1 MDAFVTWFKENWAFA
16 FGFVA
21 VCIAA
26 FFVFKAAGKAY
37 RRYYERYKKEEE
49 NIKRLL
55 CLKERYK
62 DLTEDVIRLADSG
75 ELLEGVALSYQLKL
89 QKEENMEEA
98 FSLLSKEKQYVYAL
112 DIFTQDKTAE
122 IFFKENGKELV
133 NIIVPALEMINLSDE
148 AEKCENIRKM
158 FDDTDESTSYNQKII
173 EETDKYFESRDL
185 LIRIKESSAEFIKE
199 NPGLFV

>member
-1 MDAFVTWFKENWAFA
+1 MDAFVTWLKENWAFA
-16 FGFVA
+16 LGFVA

-89 QKEENMEEA
+89 QKKENMEEA
-98 FSLLSKEKQYVYAL
+98 FSLLSDEKQYVYAL
-112 DIFTQDKTAE
+112 DVFCQDKKAE
-122 IFFKENGKELV
+122 TFFAENGKELV
-133 NIIVPALEMINLSDE
+133 NIIVPAFRMINLSEE
-148 AEKCENIRKM
+148 AEKLETVRRM
-158 FDDTDESTSYNQKII
+158 FDENDESTSYSLRAI

-185 LIRIKESSAEFIKE
+185 LIRIKESSAEYIKE